1 MQKCEGCGAY
11 YSDFDKVCPH
21 CGRASELVPQEE
33 EKPEQDVSDT
43 QARNPWAKTSP
54 EPEKSY
60 RPYETEDQAAFTELV
75 RNPAHPMKWH
85 KFLMVILVIG
95 SVVNIFT
102 GFTMIIS
109 PDPSSVTTDILFGI
123 AVVGIGVFQFFV
135 RNRLNAFRKGSPNLL
150 MLLYV
155 ANAAV
160 NVLSM
165 LTPGES
171 VSAIPGISGT
181 NNVLIY
187 LVGIGIYMFLN
198 YYYYNKRKDMFVK

>member
-11 YSDFDKVCPH
+11 YSDFDKACPH

-33 EKPEQDVSDT
+33 ESVVRDT
-43 QARNPWAKTSP
+43 ADTPAENPWTKASS
-54 EPEKSY
+54 EPD
-60 RPYETEDQAAFTELV
+60 RTAFTEPV

-102 GFTMIIS
+102 GFTLIIS
-109 PDPSSVTTDILFGI
+109 PEPSTMTEDILFGI

-150 MLLYV
+150 MILYA

-160 NVLSM
+160 NALSM

-171 VSAIPGISGT
+171 VSSIPGISGT
-181 NNVLIY
+181 NDVLIY

-198 YYYYNKRKDMFVK
+198 YYYYKKRKDMFTK